1 MLAVVQLA
9 STNNKEENLKTL
21 TQLVESATEQGAEV
35 VFLPEAADFIAGSQK
50 ETFELAET
58 IDGKFI
64 TSVRSLAERLGIWIS
79 VGFHRKPQAT
89 DEDQRLF
96 NSHVVIDSTGGIRGL
111 YDKTHLFGID
121 LNRGIEKGQ
130 VATQQSA
137 LDESSYTR
145 PGAVAPVVVRNT
157 PVGTIGL
164 AICYDLR
171 FPELAT
177 ALRYQGDANVAFST
191 NACSSCGLRIL
202 VKFLSFLTSM
212 HVHIHVLPRKAGDFG
227 RNDDIYDADAVHSP
241 KFTTYGHSLVVN
253 PWGQIIAEREQPG
266 PGVVM
271 ARINHD
277 REDAGIPP
285 DLDLPATNFTNY
297 VRRILPVSMS
307 RRFDLYPQAGAGQP
321 LPIGT
326 EDFLFGK
333 INLKSSQIFY
343 RTPVSMAFVN
353 ISPLVPGHVLVTPI
367 AVVERFNSL
376 PDGTICDMYMT
387 VKRVS
392 EKLLEHFQADS
403 LTISIQDGKNAG
415 QSVPHV
421 HIHVLPR
428 KAGDFG
434 RNDDIYDALQAHDK
448 VANRKYRSPEEMAA
462 EALVFR
468 KFFYDDNGQPLP
480 YSKCPA

>member
-121 LNRGIEKGQ
+121 LNRGMDKGQ

-157 PVGTIGL
+157 PIGTIGL

-177 ALRYQGDANVAFST
+177 ALRYQGDANVLAYPSAFT
-191 NACSSCGLRIL
+191 LLTGQAGHWHTLLRARAIETQSY
-202 VKFLSFLTSM
+202 V
-212 HVHIHVLPRKAGDFG
+212 VA
-227 RNDDIYDADAVHSP
+227 AAQDAVHSP

-277 REDAGIPP
+277 REDVGIPP

-307 RRFDLYPQAGAGQP
+307 RRFDLYPQTGAGQP
-321 LPIGT
+321 IPIGT

-343 RTPVSMAFVN
+343 RTSVSMAFVN

-392 EKLLEHFQADS
+392 EKLLEHFEADS

-480 YSKCPA
+480 YSMCPA